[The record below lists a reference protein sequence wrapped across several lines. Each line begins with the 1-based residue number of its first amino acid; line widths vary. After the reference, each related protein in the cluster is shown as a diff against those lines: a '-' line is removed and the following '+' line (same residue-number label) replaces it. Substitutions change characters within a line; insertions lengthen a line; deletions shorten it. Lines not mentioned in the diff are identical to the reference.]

1 MVVSLDNL
9 PEDLQS
15 KIFEM
20 VYFCKKDQNFYI
32 NKQITSLVL
41 EKNKKCKPC
50 LCLNKYI
57 CQECNKDII
66 KFFNCIFYE
75 FII

>member
-1 MVVSLDNL
+1 MVISLDNL

-32 NKQITSLVL
+32 NKQLTRLVL
-41 EKNKKCKPC
+41 DKNKHCKPC

-66 KFFNCIFYE
+66 YFLDYLKSS
-75 FII
+75 FI